1 METPD
6 IATPIHARIVEGLER
21 IATALKSDDWSRAQ
35 AAGVN
40 PTQLSILRTLEG
52 RNAGL
57 SVKDLSFQLGVSQ
70 PTVTD
75 SILALERKS
84 LVEKRPD
91 PADGRAVRVVIT
103 DTGRAAV
110 QAGDAATGT
119 VGQAAAALDDE
130 DQELLLVQLVS
141 LIRQLQEQG
150 AIPIQRMCVSC
161 RYFRPY
167 AHDDAARPHH
177 CNFVDAA
184 FGQQDLRIDCRD
196 HETADPS
203 VRAATWATFQKGR
216 PLYPPGN

>member
-216 PLYPPGN
+216 PLHPPGN

>member
-6 IATPIHARIVEGLER
+6 IATPIHVRIVEGLER

-52 RNAGL
+52 RNVGL
-57 SVKDLSFQLGVSQ
+57 SVKELSFQLGVSQ

-103 DTGRAAV
+103 DVGMAVVRSGSEAAG
-110 QAGDAATGT
+110 A
-119 VGQAAAALDDE
+119 VGQATAALGDG
-130 DQELLLVQLVS
+130 DQQQLLVQLVS
-141 LIRQLQEQG
+141 VIRQLQEQG
-150 AIPIQRMCVSC
+150 SIPVQRMCVSC
-161 RYFRPY
+161 RHFRPY
-167 AHDDAARPHH
+167 AHADAARPHH

-203 VRAATWATFQKGR
+203 VRAATWDGFKR
-216 PLYPPGN
+216 DRLLHPPGE

>member
-119 VGQAAAALDDE
+119 VGQAAAARDDE

-216 PLYPPGN
+216 PLHPPGN